1 MILHVEF
8 KAIQLVCASNPFVNR
23 VNLRD
28 NMQSWFLA
36 VLAVASQRIHAQVV
50 GSPEGFGSA
59 TTGGGDS
66 EPQYPSGID
75 E

>member
-1 MILHVEF
+1 
-8 KAIQLVCASNPFVNR
+8 
-23 VNLRD
+23 
-28 NMQSWFLA
+28 MQSWILA

-50 GSPEGFGSA
+50 GFPEGFGSA

-66 EPQYPSGID
+66 EPQYPAGID

>member
-1 MILHVEF
+1 MKSWVLITLALATEG
-8 KAIQLVCASNPFVNR
+8 IQ
-23 VNLRD
+23 
-28 NMQSWFLA
+28 
-36 VLAVASQRIHAQVV
+36 AQVV

-59 TTGGGDS
+59 TTGGGNA